1 MADRIV
7 QLKDKA
13 GDNIY
18 PIAGNPAAPVA
29 SSTTLGMV
37 KVGTSMKID
46 ANSNLNVNENGVTTG
61 KIADGAVTSAKLAD
75 GTVTTAKIANGAVT
89 SAKLTF
95 PIKIESTGG
104 WKDARDKAVVVN
116 TNKSTGGGYAPGV
129 DIKSKNGDWS
139 IGVIDSTDTLY
150 FSYVTDADYKAGN
163 NRSTYQ
169 TLSTDGNNSFI
180 PNMAKVVTYT
190 TTDPGKNSNLAAN
203 RFVAVYEN

>member
-46 ANSNLNVNENGVTTG
+46 ANSNLNVNENGITTG
-61 KIADGAVTSAKLAD
+61 KIADGAVTAGKL
-75 GTVTTAKIANGAVT
+75 ANGAVT

-95 PIKIESTGG
+95 PIKRESTGG
-104 WKDARDKAVVVN
+104 WKDARDKAVVAN
-116 TNKSTGGGYAPGV
+116 TNKNTGGGYAPGV

-139 IGVIDSTDTLY
+139 IGVLDSTDTLY
-150 FSYVTDADYKAGN
+150 FSYVTDTDYNAGT

-190 TTDPGKNSNLAAN
+190 TTDPGKNSTLAAN